1 MLEKSFAAQVA
12 LVKDLSVPTS
22 ALTVL
27 HRWQI
32 NASYGRQGELT
43 QIDADWLCR
52 TANGQYVVG
61 IAQGMRNMEQWVP
74 RVDKSQP
81 PQITWIWR
89 TLSET
94 QLRHM
99 LAGQPCVYRRLLGDS
114 S

>member
-1 MLEKSFAAQVA
+1 MPTLSGFIAFVILIVLMYCFRVRLNASGKVLEKSFAAQVA
-12 LVKDLSVPTS
+12 LVNDLSVPTS

-32 NASYGRQGELT
+32 NASYGRQGKLT
-43 QIDADWLCR
+43 QIDANWLCR

-81 PQITWIWR
+81 LQIT
-89 TLSET
+89 
-94 QLRHM
+94 
-99 LAGQPCVYRRLLGDS
+99 
-114 S
+114 